1 MKFLGFFFLRFIYI
15 FVSIIPFSLLYLLS
29 DFCAFIL
36 QYIIR
41 YRINT
46 VNDNL
51 KKSFPEKSLEE
62 INIITRRFYK
72 YLCDVS
78 LESIKGYSVNPDRL
92 LKRYQI
98 LNPNV
103 VNQYY
108 DKGHSII
115 IAMAH
120 YCNWEWGTQISGSV
134 FKHKLV
140 SLYKPLSNNYTDKY
154 IRKLRMRRNMELLS
168 IYDSKYIFRSKGNK
182 PLAYF
187 FVSDQNPGNIKKA
200 IWIKFLK
207 QDTACLNGPEHYA
220 RLFNLPV
227 IYADIQRTERGY
239 YTVEMQEI
247 CSKPDET
254 LPGEITERYMRKLE
268 GIIIKKP
275 EDWLW
280 SHRRWKLKRTTFKS
294 IKI

>member
-1 MKFLGFFFLRFIYI
+1 MNYLEYLFLRSLYFLT
-15 FVSIIPFSLLYLLS
+15 SIIPFRILYVLS
-29 DFCAFIL
+29 NLCAFL
-36 QYIIR
+36 MQYIIR
-41 YRINT
+41 YRVDI
-46 VNDNL
+46 VSGNL
-51 KKSFPEKSLEE
+51 KNAFPEKSYNE
-62 INIITRRFYK
+62 INIIVRKFYK
-72 YLCDVS
+72 NLCDVT
-78 LESIKGYSVNPDRL
+78 LESIRGYSLSPKQL
-92 LKRYQI
+92 MKRYQF
-98 LNPNV
+98 LNPDEANK
-103 VNQYY
+103 YY
-108 DKGHSII
+108 EEGRDII
-115 IAMAH
+115 IALSH

-140 SLYKPLSNNYTDKY
+140 SLYKPLSNNYTDRY